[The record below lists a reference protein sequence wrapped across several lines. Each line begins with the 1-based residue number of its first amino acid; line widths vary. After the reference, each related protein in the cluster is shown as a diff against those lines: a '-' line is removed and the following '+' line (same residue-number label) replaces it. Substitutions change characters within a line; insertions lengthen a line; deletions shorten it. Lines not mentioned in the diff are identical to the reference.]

1 MADDKIKG
9 LRKENRKHLHDLWG
23 IAKTGDLDSLFG
35 EDKRLAKVMI
45 EHKDQYFN
53 QFEMGVLTYDHEY
66 DANSEENPF
75 LHVMLHSAIER
86 QLESK
91 NPIEV
96 FQFYNSMRK
105 RKISRHDTIHLLGAI
120 LTPLGVNVMR
130 QKAPLDKNK
139 YAVLLNKYKGKKPS
153 RIYESLEKASL
164 V

>member
-1 MADDKIKG
+1 M
-9 LRKENRKHLHDLWG
+9 
-23 IAKTGDLDSLFG
+23 
-35 EDKRLAKVMI
+35 
-45 EHKDQYFN
+45 
-53 QFEMGVLTYDHEY
+53 TYDHEY

-75 LHVMLHSAIER
+75 LHIMLHSAIER

-130 QKAPLDKNK
+130 QKAPLDKSK
-139 YAVLLNKYKGKKPS
+139 YAALLNKYKGKKPS

>member
-1 MADDKIKG
+1 MADDKIKER
-9 LRKENRKHLHDLWG
+9 RKENREHLHDLWG
-23 IAKTGDLDSLFG
+23 IAKTGDLDSLSG

-45 EHKDQYFN
+45 EHKNQYFN
-53 QFEMGVLTYDHEY
+53 QFEMGDLAYDHEY

-75 LHVMLHSAIER
+75 LHIMLHSAIER

-105 RKISRHDTIHLLGAI
+105 RKVSRHDTIHLIGAI